1 MMLDLILTLLLIVVL
16 FASVLW
22 KSVPKEGPFSF
33 DKNFTGV
40 LKGVSAIVVVFV
52 HVPELYH
59 NAAQRMVMS
68 FGFVAVTV
76 FFMISAYGMQF
87 SANRSPDKYLSHFWR
102 NRLASLLI
110 PCLLVNLFCI
120 VFNVCAGRNFSLLES
135 LIDIPGFVCVLL
147 QYCALFFV
155 VMHCQQRFKI
165 TPSICHAIMIA
176 AVVGSSLFL
185 YLSSP
190 DAKNSSEMG
199 WCYER
204 MGLVW
209 GLLLFLSFAKI
220 VEFMN
225 SRWFLKTLALGFLS
239 VTLGVAYLMTKSVW
253 FYGEYLLK
261 IVLGFVIVSFVL
273 FLSRKRSFGNAVV
286 NHLGAISY
294 EIYLSHGLVMRVI
307 LYLFPTVSSGVF
319 LVLTMTF
326 TIAFSTAVH
335 KVSSKLVSRVR
346 V

>member
-1 MMLDLILTLLLIVVL
+1 MKVDLILTFLLMALL
-16 FASVLW
+16 FAAIMW
-22 KSVPKEGPFSF
+22 KSTPKDGPFSF

-40 LKGVSAIVVVFV
+40 LKGVSAIIVVFV

-59 NAAQRMVMS
+59 NAVQRMVMS

-87 SANRSPDKYLSHFWR
+87 SANRSGEKYLSHFWR

-110 PCLLVNLFCI
+110 PCLLVNLFC
-120 VFNVCAGRNFSLLES
+120 VLFNVCTGRDFSPLKALVNM
-135 LIDIPGFVCVLL
+135 PGYVWVLL
-147 QYCALFFV
+147 QYCILFFV
-155 VMHCQQRFKI
+155 VMFCQLKLKI
-165 TPSICHAIMIA
+165 KPSICYVIMVA

-190 DAKNSSEMG
+190 DANNSAEMG

-209 GLLLFLSFAKI
+209 GLLLFLFFAKI
-220 VEFMN
+220 ADFMN
-225 SRWFLKTLALGFLS
+225 SRWFAKTLTLGFFSL
-239 VTLGVAYLMTKSVW
+239 VLGVAYLMTKTVW

-261 IVLGFVIVSFVL
+261 IVLGLVIVAFVL
-273 FLSRKRSFGNAVV
+273 FLSRKRSLGNAVV
-286 NHLGAISY
+286 NHLGAVSY
-294 EIYLSHGLVMRVI
+294 EIYLSHELMMRVI
-307 LYLFPTVSSGVF
+307 AYLLPSVSSGVF
-319 LVLTMTF
+319 LVLTMTA
-326 TIAFSTAVH
+326 TIAFSTVVH
-335 KVSSKLVSRVR
+335 MVSSRLVSRVR

>member
-1 MMLDLILTLLLIVVL
+1 MKIDIILTFMLIVLLIVS
-16 FASVLW
+16 ALW
-22 KSVPKEGPFSF
+22 KSAPKGGPFSF

-59 NAAQRMVMS
+59 NAAQRMVMC

-87 SANRSPDKYLSHFWR
+87 SINRSPSKYLSHFWR

-135 LIDIPGFVCVLL
+135 LINIPGFVCVLL

-165 TPSICHAIMIA
+165 TPSICRAIMIA

>member
-1 MMLDLILTLLLIVVL
+1 MKLDLILTFLLIAVL

-110 PCLLVNLFCI
+110 PCFLVNLFC
-120 VFNVCAGRNFSLLES
+120 VLFNVCSGRDFSLLKS
-135 LIDIPGFVCVLL
+135 LISMPGYVWVLL
-147 QYCALFFV
+147 QYCILFFV
-155 VMHCQQRFKI
+155 VMFCQQKFKI
-165 TPSICHAIMIA
+165 KPSVSHVVLAV
-176 AVVGSSLFL
+176 AVVASSLYL

-190 DAKNSSEMG
+190 DASNSAEMG

-209 GLLLFLSFAKI
+209 GLLLFIFFSKI
-220 VEFMN
+220 ADFIG
-225 SRWFLKTLALGFLS
+225 SRWMPKTIALGVLS
-239 VTLGVAYLMTKSVW
+239 LVLGIAYVMNKTVR

-261 IVLGFVIVSFVL
+261 IVLGFAIVSFVL
-273 FLSRKRSFGNAVV
+273 FLSRKRTFGNAVV
-286 NHLGAISY
+286 NHLGVISY
-294 EIYLSHGLVMRVI
+294 EIYLSHELMMRTI
-307 LYLFPTVSSGVF
+307 SYLFPTVSSGVF

-326 TIAFSTAVH
+326 TIIFSTVVH
-335 KVSSKLVSRVR
+335 KMSSKLVNWVR

>member
-1 MMLDLILTLLLIVVL
+1 MKMDIILTFMLIVLLIVS
-16 FASVLW
+16 ALW
-22 KSVPKEGPFSF
+22 KSAPKGGPFSF

-59 NAAQRMVMS
+59 NAAQRMVMC

-87 SANRSPDKYLSHFWR
+87 SINRSPSKYLSHFWR

-110 PCLLVNLFCI
+110 PCLLVNLFRI

-209 GLLLFLSFAKI
+209 GLLLFLSIAKI

-294 EIYLSHGLVMRVI
+294 EIYLSHELVMRVI

>member
-1 MMLDLILTLLLIVVL
+1 MKLDLILTFLLVAIL

-40 LKGVSAIVVVFV
+40 LKGVSAIVIVFV

-59 NAAQRMVMS
+59 NAVQRMVMS
-68 FGFVAVTV
+68 FGFVAVTL

-110 PCLLVNLFCI
+110 PCLLVNLFWAL
-120 VFNVCAGRNFSLLES
+120 FNVWSECDFPLLKYM
-135 LIDIPGFVCVLL
+135 PGYVWVLL
-147 QYCALFFV
+147 QYCVLFFV
-155 VMHCQQRFKI
+155 VMFCQQKFKI
-165 TPSICHAIMIA
+165 KPSVSHVVLAV
-176 AVVGSSLFL
+176 AVVASSLYL

-190 DAKNSSEMG
+190 NASDSAQMG

-204 MGLVW
+204 FGLVW
-209 GLLLFLSFAKI
+209 GLLLFVFFAKI
-220 VEFMN
+220 ADFI
-225 SRWFLKTLALGFLS
+225 SYRWLPKTFALGLLS
-239 VTLGVAYLMTKSVW
+239 LVLGVAYVMNKTVW

-261 IVLGFVIVSFVL
+261 IALGFVIVSFVL
-273 FLSRKRSFGNAVV
+273 ILSRKRSFGNAVV
-286 NHLGAISY
+286 NHLGVISY
-294 EIYLSHGLVMRVI
+294 EIYLSHEFMMQVI
-307 LYLFPTVSSGVF
+307 SYFFPTLSSGVF
-319 LVLTMTF
+319 LVLTMIL
-326 TIAFSTAVH
+326 TIVFSTVVH
-335 KVSSKLVSRVR
+335 QMSSKLVNWVR